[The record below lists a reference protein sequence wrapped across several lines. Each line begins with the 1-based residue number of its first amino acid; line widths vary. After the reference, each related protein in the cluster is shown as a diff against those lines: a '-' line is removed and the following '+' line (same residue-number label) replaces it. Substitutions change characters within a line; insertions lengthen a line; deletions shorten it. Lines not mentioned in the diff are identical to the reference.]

1 MKLHFIPILLSL
13 FLTSCGEKNK
23 NEEEIEQIP
32 VDIKVERFDKA
43 FFEAK
48 PQDLAKVKK
57 DYPLFFPPE
66 TEDAVW
72 LEKIQNPL
80 WKELYQEVQKEY
92 GDFAPVQASFEDL
105 LKHIKFY
112 FPKTKTPKLVT
123 VISEMDYNNKV
134 IYRDSLIVLALE
146 MYLGK
151 EDRFYTFPA
160 YIKQNFQRNQ
170 IMPDAVSA
178 FFKYSVRPNSEKN
191 LLARMI
197 FEGKELYLKDVLIPE
212 SIDADKIGYT
222 PEQLLWCQENEVYM
236 WEYFIQKQLLYND
249 DSKLMARFINP
260 APFSKFYLEIDNESP
275 GRVGAWIGWQIVRS
289 YMENNQVTVS
299 ELMQKGAKE
308 IFEKSKYKPKK

>member
-57 DYPLFFPPE
+57 DYPLFFPVE

-80 WKELYQEVQKEY
+80 WRELYQEVQKEY

-134 IYRDSLIVLALE
+134 IYRDSLIVLSLE

-151 EDRFYTFPA
+151 DHRFYTFPA
-160 YIKQNFQRNQ
+160 YIKQNFERNQ

-222 PEQLLWCQENEVYM
+222 PEQLLWCQENELYM
-236 WEYFIQKQLLYND
+236 WEYFMQKQLLFND
-249 DSKLMARFINP
+249 DNKLMARFINP

-275 GRVGAWIGWQIVRS
+275 GRVGAWVGWQIVRS
-289 YMENNQVTVS
+289 YMENNQVTVP